1 MEVEGQVKMSCYR
14 SHSRKENTP
23 SWLIKMLLLMNGT
36 GRAFLLSDKKSLTA
50 FCKFERHK
58 KFVSDYIL
66 YYGGKIEEF
75 RRSKSKDKTD
85 LDVVR
90 ENHRFLWREEDEE
103 DMTWEKELA
112 KKYYDKLFKEYCIA
126 DLSRYKENKVCLVFL
141 SLESLTYQNISQSRS
156 RRHTVR
162 GVGSLAEKLPDDA
175 LFPQLKS
182 GGSPSKPAGANVS
195 PLICEVKCWPG
206 QGHGKR
212 VAFALSVSLAVSLQL
227 SISHV
232 YVLNYTGQFLC
243 GNKRCENKEGLKSWE
258 VNFAYVEQGE
268 KRNALV
274 KLRLCPECSFK
285 LNYHHKRKEVTVKK
299 RRRSKENVDKSVSKK
314 SKSSRKHKR
323 KDKRKHKKRRKE
335 YSSSSSE
342 ESQSSD
348 KDEESGEEEE
358 EGPSESD
365 HWRGPAPTVEEK
377 SREEEFDEY
386 FEDMFL

>member
-1 MEVEGQVKMSCYR
+1 ALYIVRGYL
-14 SHSRKENTP
+14 
-23 SWLIKMLLLMNGT
+23 LIHHQCAASNDAPNDDFHVFVFRAAKDELLQKPFQKGKHTKVAHKNVAAHEWDREEARNRRQHLISMN
-36 GRAFLLSDKKSLTA
+36 A
-50 FCKFERHK
+50 FERHK
-58 KFVSDYIL
+58 KFVSDYVL

-75 RRSKSKDKTD
+75 RRSTSKDKTD

-126 DLSRYKENKVCLVFL
+126 DLSRYKENKFGFRWRVENEV
-141 SLESLTYQNISQSRS
+141 IS
-156 RRHTVR
+156 
-162 GVGSLAEKLPDDA
+162 
-175 LFPQLKS
+175 
-182 GGSPSKPAGANVS
+182 
-195 PLICEVKCWPG
+195 
-206 QGHGKR
+206 GK
-212 VAFALSVSLAVSLQL
+212 
-227 SISHV
+227 
-232 YVLNYTGQFLC
+232 GQFLC

-274 KLRLCPECSFK
+274 KLRKCCL
-285 LNYHHKRKEVTVKK
+285 KRKEVTVKK
-299 RRRSKENVDKSVSKK
+299 RRRSKENVDKSLSKT

-323 KDKRKHKKRRKE
+323 KDKRKHKKRRKGKSVCLE
-335 YSSSSSE
+335 IC
-342 ESQSSD
+342 ESDAVCSPD
-348 KDEESGEEEE
+348 EE

>member
-1 MEVEGQVKMSCYR
+1 MSDMDQTALDLVKVHGGGGYDSDFSDDDGGGLSKHGQNRAGEDDLLEKPFQKGKHTKLANKNVAASEWDR
-14 SHSRKENTP
+14 EEARNRRQH
-23 SWLIKMLLLMNGT
+23 LISMN
-36 GRAFLLSDKKSLTA
+36 A
-50 FCKFERHK
+50 FERHK

-66 YYGGKIEEF
+66 YYGGKIDDF
-75 RRSKSKDKTD
+75 RRSMSKDKTD

-126 DLSRYKENKVCLVFL
+126 DLSRYKENKFGFRWRIENEVM
-141 SLESLTYQNISQSRS
+141 
-156 RRHTVR
+156 
-162 GVGSLAEKLPDDA
+162 
-175 LFPQLKS
+175 S
-182 GGSPSKPAGANVS
+182 GK
-195 PLICEVKCWPG
+195 
-206 QGHGKR
+206 
-212 VAFALSVSLAVSLQL
+212 
-227 SISHV
+227 
-232 YVLNYTGQFLC
+232 GQFLC

-285 LNYHHKRKEVTVKK
+285 LNYHHKRKEVIVKK
-299 RRRSKENVDKSVSKK
+299 RRRSKETVEQSNK
-314 SKSSRKHKR
+314 SKSAHSRKSKR

-335 YSSSSSE
+335 YSSSSGESQGSDKGAESE
-342 ESQSSD
+342 E
-348 KDEESGEEEE
+348 EEEEE
-358 EGPSESD
+358 EGPSESE
-365 HWRGPAPTVEEK
+365 HWKGPAPAVEEK

>member
-1 MEVEGQVKMSCYR
+1 MDKTALDLVKVHGGGGYDSDFSDDDGGEGQSKYD
-14 SHSRKENTP
+14 ENRAGKDELLQKPFQKGKHTKVAHK
-23 SWLIKMLLLMNGT
+23 SVAAHEWDREEARNRRQHLISMN
-36 GRAFLLSDKKSLTA
+36 A
-50 FCKFERHK
+50 FERHK

-75 RRSKSKDKTD
+75 RRSMSKDKTD
-85 LDVVR
+85 LDVVK

-126 DLSRYKENKVCLVFL
+126 DLSRYKENKFGFRWRIENEV
-141 SLESLTYQNISQSRS
+141 IS
-156 RRHTVR
+156 
-162 GVGSLAEKLPDDA
+162 
-175 LFPQLKS
+175 
-182 GGSPSKPAGANVS
+182 
-195 PLICEVKCWPG
+195 
-206 QGHGKR
+206 GK
-212 VAFALSVSLAVSLQL
+212 
-227 SISHV
+227 
-232 YVLNYTGQFLC
+232 GQFLC

-299 RRRSKENVDKSVSKK
+299 RRRSKENVDKSVSKN
-314 SKSSRKHKR
+314 SKSSKKHKR

-348 KDEESGEEEE
+348 KDAESGDEEE

-365 HWRGPAPTVEEK
+365 HWRGPAPAVEEK

>member
-1 MEVEGQVKMSCYR
+1 MSAMDQTALDLVKVHGGGGYDSDFSDDDGGGGQSKNG
-14 SHSRKENTP
+14 ENRAAKDELLQKPFQKGKHTKVAHTNVAAHE
-23 SWLIKMLLLMNGT
+23 WDREEARNRRQHLISMN
-36 GRAFLLSDKKSLTA
+36 A
-50 FCKFERHK
+50 FERHK
-58 KFVSDYIL
+58 KFVSDYVL

-75 RRSKSKDKTD
+75 RRSMSKDKTD

-126 DLSRYKENKVCLVFL
+126 DLSRYKENKFGFRWRIENEV
-141 SLESLTYQNISQSRS
+141 IS
-156 RRHTVR
+156 
-162 GVGSLAEKLPDDA
+162 
-175 LFPQLKS
+175 
-182 GGSPSKPAGANVS
+182 
-195 PLICEVKCWPG
+195 
-206 QGHGKR
+206 GK
-212 VAFALSVSLAVSLQL
+212 
-227 SISHV
+227 
-232 YVLNYTGQFLC
+232 GQFLC

-258 VNFAYVEQGE
+258 VNFAYVERGE

-299 RRRSKENVDKSVSKK
+299 RRRSKENVDKSLSKK
-314 SKSSRKHKR
+314 SKSSRKHKC
-323 KDKRKHKKRRKE
+323 KDKHKKRRKE

-342 ESQSSD
+342 ESQGSD
-348 KDEESGEEEE
+348 KDAESEEEEEE
-358 EGPSESD
+358 EGPSESE

>member
-1 MEVEGQVKMSCYR
+1 MSGMDQTALDLVKVHGGGGYDSDFSDDDGGGGQ
-14 SHSRKENTP
+14 SRNGENRAAKDELLQKPFQKGKHTKVAHKNVAAHE
-23 SWLIKMLLLMNGT
+23 WDREEARNRRQHLISMN
-36 GRAFLLSDKKSLTA
+36 A
-50 FCKFERHK
+50 FERHK
-58 KFVSDYIL
+58 KFVSDYVL

-75 RRSKSKDKTD
+75 RRSTSKDKTD

-126 DLSRYKENKVCLVFL
+126 DLSRYKENKFGFRWRVENEV
-141 SLESLTYQNISQSRS
+141 IS
-156 RRHTVR
+156 
-162 GVGSLAEKLPDDA
+162 
-175 LFPQLKS
+175 
-182 GGSPSKPAGANVS
+182 
-195 PLICEVKCWPG
+195 
-206 QGHGKR
+206 GK
-212 VAFALSVSLAVSLQL
+212 
-227 SISHV
+227 
-232 YVLNYTGQFLC
+232 GQFLC

-299 RRRSKENVDKSVSKK
+299 RRRSKENVDKSLSKT

-342 ESQSSD
+342 ESQGSD
-348 KDEESGEEEE
+348 KDEE